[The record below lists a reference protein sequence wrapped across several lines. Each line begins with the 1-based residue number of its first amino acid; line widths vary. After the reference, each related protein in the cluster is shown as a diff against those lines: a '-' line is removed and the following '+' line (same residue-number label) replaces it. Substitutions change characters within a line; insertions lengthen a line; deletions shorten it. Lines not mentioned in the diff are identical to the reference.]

1 MQMAC
6 ILEKHM
12 GVINLNLQG
21 IQPWIVVLEAPFKL
35 TRSVKWGCPC
45 WLTPQQL
52 HESLG
57 LLKCPSVDDERVQS
71 KVQP

>member
-21 IQPWIVVLEAPFKL
+21 IQPWIVVLAAPSKL
-35 TRSVKWGCPC
+35 TRSVK
-45 WLTPQQL
+45 
-52 HESLG
+52 
-57 LLKCPSVDDERVQS
+57 
-71 KVQP
+71 